1 MILLDEHDRV
11 LMIKVRDD
19 AIVLPGSPVSSEF
32 WILVG
37 GDVEWGESWD
47 EAALR
52 SVFEETGIGD
62 LDIGPCVWTLD
73 REVLWSGQTVRVLER
88 YFLGRTRAAVDQR
101 SVVREHRWWAQEEM
115 EAASVRQS
123 FLPEGLPD
131 LLADVLTSPPDHPI
145 EL

>member
-19 AIVLPGSPVSSEF
+19 AIVLPGAPVSSEF

-47 EAALR
+47 EAAQR
-52 SVFEETGIGD
+52 AVFEETGIGD
-62 LDIGPCVWTLD
+62 LELGRCVWTLD
-73 REVLWSGQTVRVLER
+73 REVRWSGQPVRVLEH
-88 YFLGRTRAAVDQR
+88 YFLGRTQAGLAER
-101 SVVREHRWWAQEEM
+101 SDVREHRWWSQEEL
-115 EAASVRQS
+115 EAASVRQT

-131 LLADVLTSPPDHPI
+131 LLADVLKSPPEYPV